1 MAAVD
6 TMRRVVG
13 DAGGG
18 LGEVDDVSGQSQIS
32 RDKGIRIESLTE
44 MSEAMRS
51 WQLLSEQRVDL
62 TVKSVMS
69 KWQSCC
75 DNLL

>member
-1 MAAVD
+1 MYLDRARY
-6 TMRRVVG
+6 RRY
-13 DAGGG
+13 
-18 LGEVDDVSGQSQIS
+18 
-32 RDKGIRIESLTE
+32 KGIRIESLTE

>member
-1 MAAVD
+1 VVVWVRL
-6 TMRRVVG
+6 TMYLDRARYRRY
-13 DAGGG
+13 
-18 LGEVDDVSGQSQIS
+18 
-32 RDKGIRIESLTE
+32 KGIRIESLTE